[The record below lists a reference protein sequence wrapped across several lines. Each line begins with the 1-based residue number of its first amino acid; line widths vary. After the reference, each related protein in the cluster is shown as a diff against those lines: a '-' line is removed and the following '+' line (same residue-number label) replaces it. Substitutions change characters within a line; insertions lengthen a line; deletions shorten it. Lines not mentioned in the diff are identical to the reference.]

1 MRVAE
6 QVAPK
11 VPGVPGWYVECF
23 RTALRR
29 VAAVLNSCAPYE
41 RCMLMDLLQPD
52 DAVDAL
58 FRDRQW
64 DRDLIQFQIAHDD
77 DPRSRDDEYNAEYF
91 FYCDVNFPRRL
102 AGSQPVRVARFVVP
116 TTFLQWGYKRL
127 HRPAGSHADLRAH
140 EFGGDI
146 ESSAFVR
153 HCATN
158 YLVKNFWHNF
168 VHRAI
173 QGITTENYH
182 RFGGP
187 AREDSDFEADN
198 ISNLLLVRSYGL
210 PTHSRASIGQDNA
223 AAIQALFLRNRCN
236 LIFAERAQHRQTDR
250 AAMSLDERW
259 GEMEWRF
266 CRAVAN
272 SLSMRLISRG
282 LSVPSLRVFFNGQVR
297 QKKTGRTLVRWRD
310 GTVIVEIAGRRF
322 DTGCAPYLPDD
333 ELREQSAA
341 HSADRA
347 QARLDQ
353 IRARRA
359 RREAD
364 IVQVAVSAFERLIRE
379 DASLRDSVAMSLDA
393 LSRRISTASFR

>member
-1 MRVAE
+1 VDQFE
-6 QVAPK
+6 
-11 VPGVPGWYVECF
+11 VEI
-23 RTALRR
+23 
-29 VAAVLNSCAPYE
+29 NS
-41 RCMLMDLLQPD
+41 
-52 DAVDAL
+52 
-58 FRDRQW
+58 
-64 DRDLIQFQIAHDD
+64 
-77 DPRSRDDEYNAEYF
+77 
-91 FYCDVNFPRRL
+91 
-102 AGSQPVRVARFVVP
+102 
-116 TTFLQWGYKRL
+116 
-127 HRPAGSHADLRAH
+127 
-140 EFGGDI
+140 
-146 ESSAFVR
+146 
-153 HCATN
+153 
-158 YLVKNFWHNF
+158 
-168 VHRAI
+168 
-173 QGITTENYH
+173 
-182 RFGGP
+182 
-187 AREDSDFEADN
+187 
-198 ISNLLLVRSYGL
+198 
-210 PTHSRASIGQDNA
+210 QDNA

-333 ELREQSAA
+333 ELREQSAP

-359 RREAD
+359 KREAD
-364 IVQVAVSAFERLIRE
+364 IVQVATSAFERLIRD
-379 DASLRDSVAMSLDA
+379 DASLRDSVAMCLDA
-393 LSRRISTASFR
+393 LSRRISIASFR